1 MTRPKRIVTSKT
13 VTKRTEY
20 GVVGE
25 QSTAAEPAKQVRVRE
40 SQRVEKKPSFFSR
53 KPRKKKDWETA
64 QEFVDAVEKS

>member
-13 VTKRTEY
+13 ITKRTED

-25 QSTAAEPAKQVRVRE
+25 QSTAAEPAKTVHVRE
-40 SQRVEKKPSFFSR
+40 AQRQKKPSIFSR
-53 KPRKKKDWETA
+53 KPRKKDWETA